1 MGNTNKRIMFVT
13 NSLSGGGAERATNIL
28 VNSISNLGN
37 EVCLVAINDGLPD
50 LIQPECPVF
59 EVKRRWKGGILSV
72 LKAFLG
78 LQKAIWKW
86 KPSFLVLNCDIPEFL
101 GSLTIGRHKLIS
113 VEHATTPWINRIR
126 LGKFTRKVLT
136 LRNTVWVAVSDHLS
150 IWGTQSVP
158 SISINNAIYIPQFDR
173 AASKGQIKRIN
184 YIGRLST
191 EKQPIWA
198 LDVARGTNLPIRIFG
213 DGLLRIELQDYA
225 LNSNIVADFEGYV
238 PNPWTFFTE
247 SDLLIVPSL
256 FEGDG
261 LVVVEAIGN
270 RIPLIVSDIYD
281 LRRFQMKDVNYAESV
296 DRFVEI
302 IKDNSNRIE
311 NFLQT
316 DEKISEILLD
326 RNPIIVGTKWITFL
340 DSIDQN
346 PN

>member
-1 MGNTNKRIMFVT
+1 
-13 NSLSGGGAERATNIL
+13 
-28 VNSISNLGN
+28 
-37 EVCLVAINDGLPD
+37 
-50 LIQPECPVF
+50 
-59 EVKRRWKGGILSV
+59 
-72 LKAFLG
+72 
-78 LQKAIWKW
+78 
-86 KPSFLVLNCDIPEFL
+86 
-101 GSLTIGRHKLIS
+101 
-113 VEHATTPWINRIR
+113 
-126 LGKFTRKVLT
+126 
-136 LRNTVWVAVSDHLS
+136 
-150 IWGTQSVP
+150 
-158 SISINNAIYIPQFDR
+158 
-173 AASKGQIKRIN
+173 
-184 YIGRLST
+184 LST

-213 DGLLRIELQDYA
+213 DGLLRTELQDYA
-225 LNSNIVADFEGYV
+225 LNNNIVADFEGYV

-340 DSIDQN
+340 DSID
-346 PN
+346 